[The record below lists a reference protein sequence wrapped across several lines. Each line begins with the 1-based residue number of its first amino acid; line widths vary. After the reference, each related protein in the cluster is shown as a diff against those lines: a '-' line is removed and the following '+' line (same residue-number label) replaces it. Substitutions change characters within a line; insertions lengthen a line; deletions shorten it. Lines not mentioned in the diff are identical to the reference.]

1 MTPLADRITQLK
13 QLLCNIRL
21 CQLMPMQVKHI
32 CPNIVGTIIKIME
45 QNVYSFSSLI
55 IEGTTEKVLLFK
67 MPLMLIYNN
76 ICYLSTQKC
85 VMSAAKSECYA
96 PNCTFHL

>member
-1 MTPLADRITQLK
+1 MEP
-13 QLLCNIRL
+13 
-21 CQLMPMQVKHI
+21 HI
-32 CPNIVGTIIKIME
+32 FFKL
-45 QNVYSFSSLI
+45 SLI
-55 IEGTTEKVLLFK
+55 TEGTAEKVLPFK
-67 MPLMLIYNN
+67 MPPMLIYNN